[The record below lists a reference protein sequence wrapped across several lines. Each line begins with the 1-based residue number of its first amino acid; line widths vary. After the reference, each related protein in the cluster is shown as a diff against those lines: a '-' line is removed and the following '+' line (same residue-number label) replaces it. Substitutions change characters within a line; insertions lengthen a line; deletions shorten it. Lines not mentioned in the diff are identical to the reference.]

1 MNKIIFSF
9 LKQQNQM
16 ECGPT
21 CLYMVGRYFGRV
33 FSLEKL
39 RELTEIGKEGVNLLG
54 ISGAARKITKHLQQ
68 NTR

>member
-1 MNKIIFSF
+1 M
-9 LKQQNQM
+9 L
-16 ECGPT
+16 
-21 CLYMVGRYFGRV
+21 GRYYGRV